1 MLSCDLI
8 ALSDVLL
15 LSCVDKSL
23 RTCVMLAGTS
33 KAIRAKLS
41 YEAKARGLRL
51 MCYSAY
57 DAMRIEQHMRGHFH
71 IGALLLTVRAWPFT
85 PPLIVELKQRCPLLK
100 VVLLH
105 PDHRSRS
112 ARRCASIAM
121 VQSRRSV
128 RLRHRPPLPGMS
140 FLFRI
145 IGITDRNVT

>member
-1 MLSCDLI
+1 MPQSENVTPLFCASRSAIGLTVGRRLLLSSLMLSCDLI
-8 ALSDVLL
+8 ALPDELL

-57 DAMRIEQHMRGHFH
+57 DIEQHMRGHFH

-85 PPLIVELKQRCPLLK
+85 PPLIVELKQQQRD
-100 VVLLH
+100 LH
-105 PDHRSRS
+105 AHRVPEQQRG
-112 ARRCASIAM
+112 AT
-121 VQSRRSV
+121 
-128 RLRHRPPLPGMS
+128 LY
-140 FLFRI
+140 
-145 IGITDRNVT
+145 IGP

>member
-8 ALSDVLL
+8 ALPDELL

-85 PPLIVELKQRCPLLK
+85 PPLIVELKQRCPLLNAA
-100 VVLLH
+100 VR
-105 PDHRSRS
+105 HRSNS
-112 ARRCASIAM
+112 ATYTRTA
-121 VQSRRSV
+121 
-128 RLRHRPPLPGMS
+128 
-140 FLFRI
+140 FRNNSAATLY
-145 IGITDRNVT
+145 IGP

>member
-8 ALSDVLL
+8 ALPDELL

-85 PPLIVELKQRCPLLK
+85 PPLIVELKQQQRDLHAHRVPEQQRGATLYIM
-100 VVLLH
+100 VL
-105 PDHRSRS
+105 SK
-112 ARRCASIAM
+112 I
-121 VQSRRSV
+121 
-128 RLRHRPPLPGMS
+128 
-140 FLFRI
+140 
-145 IGITDRNVT
+145 VTGWGQGNFFVGYV